1 MNYTFVVLGIL
12 LVFILFILYKVF
24 TEKKTQLESSSTLSS
39 TIHNYT
45 NLKEPGSQKYYIAI
59 WLYVTN
65 IVSGDQCVYRVSE
78 SSSGSEVIGLYLNSG
93 SLKYKSASGTITIM
107 DDQFPLQRWTHVIL
121 SVDNGLVDSY
131 VDGKLVTSNKIT
143 ISTTTANSVLQESGG
158 ISPPTITAE
167 IAGFERVPETMT
179 PAKAWTKYMSGN
191 GGNAFTRFLKTWGIS
206 LVLTK
211 DDVDQKTLSF
221 PPV

>member
-24 TEKKTQLESSSTLSS
+24 TEKKTQLESSSTLSN
-39 TIHNYT
+39 TIHKYE

-65 IVSGDQCVYRVSE
+65 IVSGDECVYNVSE
-78 SSSGSEVIGLYLNSG
+78 GGNEVIGLYLDDG
-93 SLKYKSASGTITIM
+93 SLKYKSASSTITIM
-107 DDQFPLQRWTHVIL
+107 DNQFPLQRWTHVIL
-121 SVDNGLVDSY
+121 SVDNALVDSY
-131 VDGKLVTSNKIT
+131 VDGKLVTSNKIDIT
-143 ISTTTANSVLQESGG
+143 PTTANSQLQESGG
-158 ISPPTITAE
+158 NSPTITAE